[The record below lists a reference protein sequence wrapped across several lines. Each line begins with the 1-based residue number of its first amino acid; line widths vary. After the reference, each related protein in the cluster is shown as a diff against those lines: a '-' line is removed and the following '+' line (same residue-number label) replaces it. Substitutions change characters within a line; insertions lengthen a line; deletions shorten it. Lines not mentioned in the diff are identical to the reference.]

1 MLFRVFLALALFL
14 APFSFLSS
22 PFTFSVAATAFSP
35 SSPTSSLFV
44 LFLIVFPRP
53 LPPLVLFS
61 YSCFQ
66 EDFSQLAGKGG
77 VKQPREV
84 EMITVATHPFPFS
97 LSLCP
102 SQSVQNF

>member
-22 PFTFSVAATAFSP
+22 PFTFSVAAAT
-35 SSPTSSLFV
+35 SSPTSSPFV

-53 LPPLVLFS
+53 LPPLLLFS

-84 EMITVATHPFPFS
+84 EMITVATHPSPFS
-97 LSLCP
+97 LLLCP